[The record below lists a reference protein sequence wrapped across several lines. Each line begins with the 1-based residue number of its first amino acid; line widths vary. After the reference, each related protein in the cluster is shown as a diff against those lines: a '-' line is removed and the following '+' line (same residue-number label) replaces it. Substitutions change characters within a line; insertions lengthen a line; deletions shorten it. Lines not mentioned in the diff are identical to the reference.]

1 MQLLIGPVCA
11 CRASDFEPGPHGMF
25 RWVDTWVPCYVFH
38 PSFLTMWGA
47 KCVPS
52 FRCLSQLYM

>member
-1 MQLLIGPVCA
+1 
-11 CRASDFEPGPHGMF
+11 MF

-47 KCVPS
+47 KCVPASSCIMLS
-52 FRCLSQLYM
+52 FCKDDTPFKLSWCS

>member
-1 MQLLIGPVCA
+1 
-11 CRASDFEPGPHGMF
+11 MF

-47 KCVPS
+47 KCVHS
-52 FRCLSQLYM
+52 FLLPQLILCNLLLLTARACHDAAAIMAD